1 MFVLAVPFPAEARV
15 LEQSRISAAPVSCGL
30 SLVPVSFGEQKAE
43 RGGGYCTQRHTVAVP
58 VSCALKL
65 EADRFGEHKG

>member
-30 SLVPVSFGEQKAE
+30 SLVPVPFGE
-43 RGGGYCTQRHTVAVP
+43 
-58 VSCALKL
+58 
-65 EADRFGEHKG
+65 